1 MPVIGK
7 KYSPFPAR
15 LTTRGYKQLVK
26 LGTLVQIEYSQ
37 LMGIRDFKKATVSA
51 VASSRERCTD
61 SAQAFF
67 DGLDNKH
74 MADMMLRKGE
84 FCNKFICFLTYL
96 EWFDHTFSRIWVIR
110 YWYHEISILL
120 NWMLIEFLISFP
132 LFIS

>member
-1 MPVIGK
+1 MPMIRK
-7 KYSPFPAR
+7 KYNSFPAR
-15 LTTRGYKQLVK
+15 LTTTGYKQLVK

-37 LMGIRDFKKATVSA
+37 LMGIRDFKKASVSA

-84 FCNKFICFLTYL
+84 FGTQI
-96 EWFDHTFSRIWVIR
+96 
-110 YWYHEISILL
+110 
-120 NWMLIEFLISFP
+120 ISFYIFSLVR
-132 LFIS
+132 LF